1 MKRMI
6 FTGIL
11 AIGTGATCLIAQAP
25 PAAKGAPPAQAGGPK
40 FPMPK
45 SKAEQEAVQAM
56 IAAANDPDKAIAAA
70 EALLTKFADTDFKTI
85 ALDIEA
91 DAYQRKGDFDHMV
104 IFAER
109 VLETSPQ
116 DFQAALMLAKHY
128 ASHTR
133 ENDLDREEKLGKAEK
148 FANQVI
154 ETMKTLAKPNPQLP
168 DDQWVEIRKDFAAE
182 GYNALGMASLV
193 RKNYV
198 AAAAAF
204 KSAAD
209 TNSHPEP
216 AYMVRLASALQSGG
230 KNDEAILWCDKVTA
244 MPDAHPQV
252 KSVAAAIRAAAVKA
266 GGRAPGGAP
275 PQAK

>member
-1 MKRMI
+1 MI

-11 AIGTGATCLIAQAP
+11 AIGAGATCLMAQAP
-25 PAAKGAPPAQAGGPK
+25 PPAQAASPAQAAPAK
-40 FPMPK
+40 VPMPK
-45 SKAEQEAVQAM
+45 SKSEQDAVQAM
-56 IAAANDPDKAIAAA
+56 VAVAADPDKAIAAA
-70 EALLTKFADTDFKTI
+70 EALLTKFADTDFKAV

-109 VLETSPQ
+109 ALETSPQ
-116 DFQAALMLAKHY
+116 DFQASLMLAKHY
-128 ASHTR
+128 AIHTR

-154 ETMKTLAKPNPQLP
+154 ETMKTIAKPNPQLP
-168 DDQWVEIRKDFAAE
+168 DDQWVEIKKDLAAE
-182 GYNALGMASLV
+182 GYNVIGLANLT
-193 RKNYV
+193 RKKYDV
-198 AAAAAF
+198 AAAAF
-204 KSAAD
+204 KSAVD
-209 TNSHPEP
+209 VNSHPEP
-216 AYMVRLASALQSGG
+216 AYMVRVASALQSGG

-252 KSVAAAIRAAAVKA
+252 KAVAAQIRALAVKA
-266 GGRAPGGAP
+266 GGKAPGGAA